1 MTSAKEVAHSLNDKL
16 RLKLT
21 PRPWNLHRPD
31 DSLYWLVP
39 SGEWPAYR
47 YAKFVFSSGSDYP
60 RRVLAD
66 TTTVPEP
73 TKLFVGFNI
82 EKGFG
87 EVASLV
93 DSSLKRKQQ
102 IQDKDWDWFTFIQ
115 PDAAERFAVT
125 LSRLSETELTHVYA
139 VVSYVHDREST
150 STPDHDAVVFKCE
163 GNELTAIVN
172 QLPLAVLP
180 RLRHTT
186 WKELIDALKA
196 VDDYYWVDLY
206 AGTYIDTSDIDVLA
220 FNRNVLSYFQPWV
233 EARG

>member
-47 YAKFVFSSGSDYP
+47 YAKLVFSSGSDYP
-60 RRVLAD
+60 RRTLVD
-66 TTTVPEP
+66 PTTVPEP
-73 TKLFVGFNI
+73 TKLFVGLNV

-87 EVASLV
+87 EVASVVNPNLR
-93 DSSLKRKQQ
+93 RKQQ

-115 PDAAERFAVT
+115 PDVAERFGLT

-139 VVSYVHDREST
+139 VVSYVHDREISM
-150 STPDHDAVVFKCE
+150 PDHDAVVFNCT
-163 GNELTAIVN
+163 GSELTAIVN
-172 QLPLAVLP
+172 HLALGVLP
-180 RLRHTT
+180 KFHQTT
-186 WKELIDALKA
+186 WKELIDVLKT

-206 AGTYIDTSDIDVLA
+206 AGTYIETGENFVLA
-220 FNRNVLSYFQPWV
+220 LYRSVLSYFQPWV
-233 EARG
+233 ESRG